1 MKAEYPERR
10 KASSSFAVNR
20 ELLSPMTCGNGGGG
34 TNPTG
39 KGGPE
44 GRTAFLAFGAAAFLA
59 FGAAAFLDLGAAD
72 FLAWGVAVFL
82 DLGVAVFLD
91 LGAAAFLAAFL
102 SVPWA

>member
-44 GRTAFLAFGAAAFLA
+44 GRAAFLA
-59 FGAAAFLDLGAAD
+59 FGAAAFLDLGAAA
-72 FLAWGVAVFL
+72 FLAWGA
-82 DLGVAVFLD
+82 AVFLD